1 MNNICKDC
9 PRYTPGYTY
18 ADGET
23 WHTSHR
29 CPGTAC
35 ESYTGCVRRPWHP
48 LAPVL
53 NLVYNVDAEQWETE
67 VKNNG

>member
-1 MNNICKDC
+1 MNALCKDC

-18 ADGET
+18 ADGEM

-67 VKNNG
+67 VKING

>member
-23 WHTSHR
+23 WYTSHR
-29 CPGTAC
+29 CPGSAPDAC
-35 ESYTGCVRRPWHP
+35 TGCVRRPWHP
-48 LAPVL
+48 LRSVL
-53 NLVYNVDAEQWETE
+53 ELAYNVDKEQWE
-67 VKNNG
+67 VRSNV